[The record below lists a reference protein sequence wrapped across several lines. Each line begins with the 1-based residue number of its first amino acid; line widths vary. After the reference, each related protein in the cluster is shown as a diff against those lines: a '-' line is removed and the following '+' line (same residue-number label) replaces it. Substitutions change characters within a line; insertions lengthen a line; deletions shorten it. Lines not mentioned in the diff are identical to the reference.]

1 MNHLSF
7 NQTPSFSLENF
18 EGSLELLLYL
28 IQKEEVDVCSVAI
41 QELTQQ
47 LMAALQQSGVETNAE
62 LMGLAATLLLIKS
75 QKLLPNE
82 AIETIEPQED
92 PRIEMI
98 EKLIEYCR
106 FRDAAT
112 TLLAREQEQKAHFPR
127 AAPAFRKEKGPGLE
141 EVELNDLKAVLLDVM
156 RRAEKKTHL
165 IQDEPWHV
173 APKIAWFQEALKSR
187 ASLPFDEVFS
197 DTKCRGELIVSF
209 LALLEMMKLQKLMVV
224 RENNFLYI
232 TATYNHEH

>member
-28 IQKEEVDVCSVAI
+28 IQKEEVDVCAVTI

-47 LMAALQQSGVETNAE
+47 LIESLQQSGVETNAE
-62 LMGLAATLLLIKS
+62 LMGLAATLLLMKS

-82 AIETIEPQED
+82 ALEIGEPQED
-92 PRIEMI
+92 PRVEMI

-127 AAPAFRKEKGPGLE
+127 AAPLFCKERGSGLE
-141 EVELNDLKAVLLDVM
+141 KVELEGLKEVLFDVM
-156 RRAEKKTHL
+156 KRAEKKTHL
-165 IQDEPWHV
+165 IQDETWHV
-173 APKIAWFQEALKSR
+173 APKITWFQETLKIR
-187 ASLPFDEVFS
+187 ERIPFDEVFS

-209 LALLEMMKLQKLMVV
+209 LALLEMMKLQKLMIV

-232 TATYNHEH
+232 TDTNEH